1 MSEKKGF
8 VRKNPTQT
16 EDLEKVAEQLNTTTS
31 KAKATEKGSD
41 KMYSYSIKLD
51 QDLENRVAAAAK
63 KHRYTKKG
71 FFLLAIEK
79 LLEQLEK

>member
-8 VRKNPTQT
+8 VRKVNPTNV
-16 EDLEKVAEQLNTTTS
+16 EELERTAAMLNATTHEPKS
-31 KAKATEKGSD
+31 E
-41 KMYSYSIKLD
+41 KMYSYTIKLD
-51 QDLENRVAAAAK
+51 EELEKRVGAAAK

-79 LLEQLEK
+79 FLSELEG